1 MMLLS
6 KKILDSLLLMV
17 PVFVY
22 ACPELQGSYKV
33 EQRADLYIQKQS
45 DDSYL
50 AMVESEDHQPQF
62 LSVIRPE
69 AKELKEQGYPE
80 CTAIIKGLGLLMPSD
95 KNKTYQVT
103 SESQNYQTGKSQ
115 EHRLSSCI
123 WPVFSRTFSAWI
135 KYLRLF
141 LRLLLTAITREAI
154 NARRN
159 STWRQPFSRR

>member
-6 KKILDSLLLMV
+6 KNILGSLLLIV

-45 DDSYL
+45 DGSYL
-50 AMVESEDHQPQF
+50 AMIESEDHQPQF

-69 AKELKEQGYPE
+69 AKELKEQGYTE

-103 SESQNYQTGKSQ
+103 SESQNYQIGKKPGTPFVIMYMAGFQSD
-115 EHRLSSCI
+115 
-123 WPVFSRTFSAWI
+123 VFGVDKISETIPQAAVDR
-135 KYLRLF
+135 YHQGG
-141 LRLLLTAITREAI
+141 
-154 NARRN
+154 N
-159 STWRQPFSRR
+159 